1 MSVHKDLIQ
10 HAANQNKDFRHFQQL
25 DQQREIYIEEAIQF
39 CKEGKPFTTD
49 KINKVTKE
57 INSIQLRFI
66 PERKI
71 VTSEMVREYVSRSK
85 S

>member
-10 HAANQNKDFRHFQQL
+10 HAANQNKEYQNFLQL
-25 DQQREIYIEEAIQF
+25 DQQRESFIEEAIQL

-49 KINKVTKE
+49 KINDVTKK
-57 INSIQLRFI
+57 INNIKLRFI

-71 VTSEMVREYVSRSK
+71 VTTDMVCEYVSRK
-85 S
+85 A

>member
-10 HAANQNKDFRHFQQL
+10 HAANQNKEYQNFLQL
-25 DQQREIYIEEAIQF
+25 DQQRESFIEEAIQL

-49 KINKVTKE
+49 KINDVTKK
-57 INSIQLRFI
+57 INNIKLRFI

-71 VTSEMVREYVSRSK
+71 VTTDMVREYVSRK
-85 S
+85 A

>member
-10 HAANQNKDFRHFQQL
+10 HAANQNKEYQNFLQL
-25 DQQREIYIEEAIQF
+25 DQQRESFIEEAIQL

-49 KINKVTKE
+49 KINNVTKK
-57 INSIQLRFI
+57 INNIKLRFI

-71 VTSEMVREYVSRSK
+71 VTTDMVREYVSRK
-85 S
+85 A